1 MSVEKIS
8 MYHKMS
14 VGTAYSKVILVGEH
28 AVVHG
33 QPAIAIPF
41 PLIGVESTVEPIEGD
56 IYVDSELYQGLL
68 HEAPKALK
76 GVADTIY
83 QTLEQLELPKQGL
96 FICIKS
102 SIPPG
107 KGLGSSASVAI
118 AIVKSLFNYAG
129 ETYTNQD
136 LLPLA
141 NISESYAHGAPSGI
155 DSLAIASPCPIWYQK
170 DEAAKEIV
178 PETDFHFV
186 VADTGQMADTKTAVS
201 TVKQMLKFAP
211 KKVYTQVERI
221 GELTHMA
228 KESLE
233 QSSKQLLGFVL
244 DEAQKELEALG
255 VSNASLNRLIRSAKK
270 EGALGAKLT
279 GGGNG
284 GCIIALARNEMHA
297 IQIGEK
303 LKKIGAAAVWPFVLP
318 KQSES

>member
-8 MYHKMS
+8 MNHKMS
-14 VGTAYSKVILVGEH
+14 VGVAHSKVILVGEH

-41 PLIGVESTVEPIEGD
+41 PLIGVESIVKPIEGD

-68 HEAPKALK
+68 YEAPPALK
-76 GVADTIY
+76 GIADTIY
-83 QTLEQLELPKQGL
+83 QTLEQLNLPKQDL
-96 FICIKS
+96 FISIKS

-129 ETYTNQD
+129 ESYTNND
-136 LLPLA
+136 ILPLA

-155 DSLAIASPCPIWYQK
+155 DSLTIASPCPIWYQK
-170 DEAAKEIV
+170 DGPTQQIM
-178 PETDFHFV
+178 PQSDFHFV

-211 KKVYTQVERI
+211 KKVYSQIERI
-221 GELTHMA
+221 GELTHLA
-228 KESLE
+228 KDSLE
-233 QSSKQLLGFVL
+233 ESSKQLLGKVL
-244 DEAQKELEALG
+244 DEAQKELESMG
-255 VSNASLNRLIRSAKK
+255 VSNASLNRLIHYAKK

-303 LKKIGAAAVWPFVLP
+303 LKKIGAATVWPFVL
-318 KQSES
+318 QSQSGT

>member
-1 MSVEKIS
+1 
-8 MYHKMS
+8 
-14 VGTAYSKVILVGEH
+14 
-28 AVVHG
+28 
-33 QPAIAIPF
+33 
-41 PLIGVESTVEPIEGD
+41 
-56 IYVDSELYQGLL
+56 
-68 HEAPKALK
+68 
-76 GVADTIY
+76 
-83 QTLEQLELPKQGL
+83 
-96 FICIKS
+96 
-102 SIPPG
+102 
-107 KGLGSSASVAI
+107 
-118 AIVKSLFNYAG
+118 AIVKSLFNYA
-129 ETYTNQD
+129 EKPYTNKD
-136 LLPLA
+136 ILPLA

-155 DSLAIASPCPIWYQK
+155 DSLAIASSCPIWYQK
-170 DEAAKEIV
+170 DKPTEEIF

-284 GCIIALARNEMHA
+284 SCIITFASNIMHV
-297 IQIGEK
+297 I
-303 LKKIGAAAVWPFVLP
+303 
-318 KQSES
+318 